1 MVDPVKVESRGIIR
15 LAESFLVHNAPLRVG
30 LVLAVDPNPKLSGR
44 DDAGV
49 AMLCAFNYVAQK
61 NGKPADAL
69 SFITD
74 LYAVVGDGVSDQPS
88 LKVVHVGPLL
98 TLCVM

>member
-1 MVDPVKVESRGIIR
+1 MRLESRGIIR

-30 LVLAVDPNPKLSGR
+30 LVLAVNPDPKLSGR
-44 DDAGV
+44 DDPGV
-49 AMLCAFNYVAQK
+49 AILAAFNYVAQK

-74 LYAVVGDGVSDQPS
+74 LYAVVGDGVKSILFFSSSPS
-88 LKVVHVGPLL
+88 I
-98 TLCVM
+98 TLII